1 MPMRKRFLSILCIL
15 SLLLSMMIPGA
26 FAAEGTQNE
35 STVTLQFVYPEDVP
49 QDEVNLSVFKGV
61 PIWYQKNSAATV
73 EDVPEVLTTPTN
85 PSYPALEELTPAEN
99 GTYIV
104 DSTSGMC

>member
-61 PIWYQKNSAATV
+61 P
-73 EDVPEVLTTPTN
+73 
-85 PSYPALEELTPAEN
+85 EELRSHRRGCSRGADHPHQPVLSSPGGA
-99 GTYIV
+99 
-104 DSTSGMC
+104 DAS